1 MSDFQNAQD
10 GTASVRAEMIAVGD
24 ELLAG
29 DTINTNAAFIGQRC
43 RALGIVLRHV
53 ATVRDRVSE
62 VVAAV
67 DLAARRCDVCFMSGG
82 LGPTTDDLTT
92 EAVAAA
98 AGVPLRRDAEAEAR
112 LEAKFRAF
120 GVAMPDANRKQAD
133 FPEGATILAN
143 PIGSAEGF
151 AVDLHGCRIFVMPG
165 VPREVHRMLT
175 EEIEPDIRSRFEL
188 RSVPRRVYRL
198 LGRGESS
205 VARSLEPVIEAAR
218 ARSPGLAAMFVHYR
232 AAMPE
237 VSVTFEAVPGEDG
250 VAATAEELASLDGPV
265 FEVLSPAVYGI
276 GRADLAPRLL
286 EALRKAGLRLS
297 TAESCTGGGVGK
309 LLAAVSG
316 ASDVFDGGV
325 ISYSNAV
332 KMKLLGVP
340 EESLAQHGAVSE
352 PVARAMACGA
362 REATGSDLGVGI
374 TGIAGPSGG
383 SAEKP
388 VGTVHIAVSDAEGIE
403 HKKLQLRGKRGS
415 VQKSAELWALK
426 LVWDRLRARG
436 LAQIEE
442 MSP

>member
-1 MSDFQNAQD
+1 MAPFQNAQD
-10 GTASVRAEMIAVGD
+10 GTPSVRAEMIAVGD

-29 DTINTNAAFIGQRC
+29 DTINTNAAFVGQRC

-62 VVAAV
+62 VAAAV
-67 DLAARRCDVCFMSGG
+67 DLAARRCEVCFISGG

-92 EAVAAA
+92 ESVATA
-98 AGVPLRRDAEAEAR
+98 AGVPLQRDADAEAR

-133 FPEGATILAN
+133 FPQGATILAN

-151 AVDLHGCRIFVMPG
+151 ALDLHGCRIFVMPG
-165 VPREVHRMLT
+165 VPREVHRMMT
-175 EEIEPDIRSRFEL
+175 EEIEPDIRRCFEL
-188 RSVPRRVYRL
+188 RPVPRRVYRL

-237 VSVTFEAVPGEDG
+237 VSVTFEAVPGKDG
-250 VAATAEELASLDGPV
+250 VAATPDELASLDGPV
-265 FEVLSPAVYGI
+265 LEVLAPAVYGI

-286 EALRKAGLRLS
+286 EALRAARLRVS
-297 TAESCTGGGVGK
+297 TAESCTGGGVSK
-309 LLAAVSG
+309 LLAAVPG

-325 ISYSNAV
+325 ISYSNPV
-332 KMKLLGVP
+332 KVKLLGVP

-352 PVARAMACGA
+352 AVARAMSCGA

-383 SAEKP
+383 SPEKP
-388 VGTVHIAVSDAEGIE
+388 VGTVHIAVSDADGTE